1 MVVFYVM
8 TISRDFRYTTLLTFV
23 TLNVIL
29 FSYVTNND
37 RTIAASE
44 TTHSQLKSTRSTD
57 QIIRL
62 QSLKSNQSDDI
73 KAIRNQSDDVKAI
86 RNSTSA
92 QVEVLKS
99 IAQGFQIASAQI
111 MFTTLAVFLLGVTL
125 IIYGLRLTLRAP
137 KQTSRYFKAMMC
149 ALLSPVIVIVLA
161 YQLGITF
168 GAPLEIYNIAE
179 PLLIISL
186 LLWIPTGIIIFLL
199 IADRKLMQHLE
210 TKL

>member
-29 FSYVTNND
+29 FSYVMNND

-44 TTHSQLKSTRSTD
+44 TTHSQLKSTSSTD

-73 KAIRNQSDDVKAI
+73 KAI

-199 IADRKLMQHLE
+199 VADRKLMQHLE

>member
-1 MVVFYVM
+1 M
-8 TISRDFRYTTLLTFV
+8 
-23 TLNVIL
+23 
-29 FSYVTNND
+29 NND
-37 RTIAASE
+37 RTVAASE
-44 TTHSQLKSTRSTD
+44 TTHSQLKSTSSTD
-57 QIIRL
+57 RIIRL

-73 KAIRNQSDDVKAI
+73 KAIRN
-86 RNSTSA
+86 STSA
-92 QVEVLKS
+92 QVELLKS

-199 IADRKLMQHLE
+199 VADRKLMQHLE

>member
-8 TISRDFRYTTLLTFV
+8 TMSRDFGYTTFLTFV

-29 FSYVTNND
+29 FSYVMNND
-37 RTIAASE
+37 ITIAASE
-44 TTHSQLKSTRSTD
+44 TTHSQLKSTSSTD
-57 QIIRL
+57 QMVRL
-62 QSLKSNQSDDI
+62 QGLKSNESDDI
-73 KAIRNQSDDVKAI
+73 KAI

-99 IAQGFQIASAQI
+99 IAQGFQIASTQI

-149 ALLSPVIVIVLA
+149 ALLSPVIVIVLV
-161 YQLGITF
+161 YQLGIVF
-168 GAPLEIYNIAE
+168 GAPLEIYKIAE

-199 IADRKLMQHLE
+199 VADRKLMRHLE

>member
-8 TISRDFRYTTLLTFV
+8 TMSRDFRYTTFLTFV

-29 FSYVTNND
+29 FSYVMNND
-37 RTIAASE
+37 ITIAASE
-44 TTHSQLKSTRSTD
+44 TTHSQLKNTSSTD
-57 QIIRL
+57 QMVRL
-62 QSLKSNQSDDI
+62 QGLKSNESDDI
-73 KAIRNQSDDVKAI
+73 KAI

-99 IAQGFQIASAQI
+99 IAQGFQIASTQI

-149 ALLSPVIVIVLA
+149 ALLSPVIVIVLV
-161 YQLGITF
+161 YQLGIVF
-168 GAPLEIYNIAE
+168 GAPLEIYKIAE

-199 IADRKLMQHLE
+199 VADRKLMRHLE